1 MNAIEAQEASR
12 KGRLKALQEDI
23 KAIEQLIKD
32 VSDAGVNRQFNY
44 DLKTQWSM
52 EFVAAHFLN
61 LGFKV
66 KHKRLFHS
74 GYNTIEVSWK

>member
-12 KGRLKALQEDI
+12 KGRLKAMQEDI

-32 VSDAGVNRQFNY
+32 VSASGNRQFSY
-44 DLKTQWSM
+44 DLKSRWSM
-52 EFVAAHFLN
+52 EFVASHFLN

-66 KHKRLFHS
+66 KHKRFLHS